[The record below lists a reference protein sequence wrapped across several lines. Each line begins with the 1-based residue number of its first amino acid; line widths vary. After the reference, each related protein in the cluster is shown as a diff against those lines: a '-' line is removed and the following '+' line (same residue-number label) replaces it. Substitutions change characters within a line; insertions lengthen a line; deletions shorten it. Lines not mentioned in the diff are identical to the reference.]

1 MTWKHWT
8 NVLLDVSLGVSTCKI
23 WALGKHNL
31 KVPGNVRSKEV
42 VLQTNE
48 TYVLY
53 KVVVPDDVSLR
64 KHCDAVKLI
73 VLFRI
78 QTGRSQLTTTWSW
91 PVTLT
96 RATQRAVPSRPRPD
110 PTGLFPHLGSLKL
123 RQDPP
128 TPATM
133 AEINCVYE
141 ACYIRCVLYPNPNV
155 ALIVRGGDFLRQR
168 ACIDFILRVRN
179 PGWATRAKFETAPRG
194 KGGNVNFYL
203 KTRCILMINL
213 LWFLSSFGLVF
224 PEGFVVKGGHT

>member
-78 QTGRSQLTTTWSW
+78 QTGRRASRTKSADYYLKLARNPDSSNTTC
-91 PVTLT
+91 
-96 RATQRAVPSRPRPD
+96 RAIAAPSRPDRTVP
-110 PTGLFPHLGSLKL
+110 PLRIAQAQAGPPHSGNHGRNKL
-123 RQDPP
+123 R
-128 TPATM
+128 
-133 AEINCVYE
+133 
-141 ACYIRCVLYPNPNV
+141 
-155 ALIVRGGDFLRQR
+155 LRSMLHSL
-168 ACIDFILRVRN
+168 CTV
-179 PGWATRAKFETAPRG
+179 P
-194 KGGNVNFYL
+194 
-203 KTRCILMINL
+203 
-213 LWFLSSFGLVF
+213 
-224 PEGFVVKGGHT
+224 